1 MQITAEANFSGET
14 MQPLPCMGCRRQV
27 LQFLMGLHL
36 WMSFI
41 QSEMC
46 ILALAAQVSV
56 KVEPVEF
63 CAPQF

>member
-1 MQITAEANFSGET
+1 MQEASVAVFNGVAFMDEFYSISD
-14 MQPLPCMGCRRQV
+14 
-27 LQFLMGLHL
+27 F
-36 WMSFI
+36 
-41 QSEMC
+41 